1 MMTKEQFFTFKS
13 DMKKGMRIQKLSNS
27 HRKAYWNEG
36 FATEEDQKKAIN
48 KDVDEITSIKE
59 TIALRK
65 NKQKWVREDNG
76 WKGHYEDTD
85 ETYPIILGETPE
97 DHWAYYIAKHKLEG
111 EDAISYISGELEKL
125 TDRKKNW
132 YDYPTRTADKVF
144 EKYVKPT
151 LDEYEKIVCTD

>member
-65 NKQKWVREDNG
+65 HKQKWVSEGG
-76 WKGHYEDTD
+76 WKGHYEDSD
-85 ETYPIILGETPE
+85 ETYPIVLGENPE
-97 DHWAYYIAKHKLEG
+97 SHWAYYIAKHKLEG
-111 EDAISYISGELEKL
+111 EDAISYISGELERL
-125 TDRKKNW
+125 TDRKKEW
-132 YDYPTRTADKVF
+132 YAYPTRTADKVF
-144 EKYVKPT
+144 EQYVKPT